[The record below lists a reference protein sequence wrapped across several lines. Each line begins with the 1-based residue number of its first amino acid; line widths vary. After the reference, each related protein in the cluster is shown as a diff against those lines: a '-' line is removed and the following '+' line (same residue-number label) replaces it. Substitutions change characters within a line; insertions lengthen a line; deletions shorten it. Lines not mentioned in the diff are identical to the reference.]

1 MPFKPLPCR
10 IVRAILTELGFIEK
24 PCRSGTS
31 HEQWEKI
38 ENGHF
43 YKVTIDCHRGEVK
56 ASDIKSI
63 IGQAG
68 LTKKEFWKLAGL

>member
-10 IVRAILTELGFIEK
+10 IVRKILAELGFVEQ

-38 ENGHF
+38 VDGHL
-43 YKVTIDCHRGEVK
+43 YKVTLDCHHGEVK
-56 ASDIKSI
+56 AQDIKSI

-68 LTKKEFWKLAGL
+68 ITKRQFWKLAGM